1 MNAQSLLLYTLSAAI
16 LPLVIHAKPD
26 GAQRDGSNP
35 RQPPS
40 IKQIFARLDADASG
54 GISVDEAEGPLESH
68 FDQID
73 ADGSGEITGAELKTS
88 RVKRSER
95 GIEMRERIKVA
106 DADGNGTISSKEANL
121 AGLDKIIQHFDKIDS
136 NGDDEITK
144 QELKKFSN
152 KRSWKLE
159 ASFLHRSFR
168 KSEKKCSGFFFATQ

>member
-1 MNAQSLLLYTLSAAI
+1 MNAQSLLLYTLFAAI
-16 LPLVIHAKPD
+16 FPLVIHAKPD
-26 GAQRDGSNP
+26 GAQRDDGNP

-54 GISVDEAEGPLESH
+54 GISVDEAEGPLEAH

-88 RVKRSER
+88 RAKRSER
-95 GIEMRERIKVA
+95 GIKMRERIKVA
-106 DADGNGTISSKEANL
+106 DADGNGAISSNEAND

-144 QELKKFSN
+144 QELKNFSI
-152 KRSWKLE
+152 KRKWS
-159 ASFLHRSFR
+159 
-168 KSEKKCSGFFFATQ
+168 